1 MVLVQGSQTHEAN
14 SAYSAFILPRCARG
28 GESFSAIKG
37 QRMQQR
43 LEEINKV
50 IKTQNYYEWRTSQP
64 SEKDS
69 KTFLAPDPLW

>member
-1 MVLVQGSQTHEAN
+1 MVPVQISQTYEAN
-14 SAYSAFILPRCARG
+14 SAYSAFILPRFARG
-28 GESFSAIKG
+28 GESFSVMKG

-50 IKTQNYYEWRTSQP
+50 IKTQNYYEWRASQQP
-64 SEKDS
+64 EKDL